1 MKRTDS
7 LPRVLNDNQLYE
19 LLKKGN
25 PTSLEHIHLRY
36 KRLLFWLGKQMI
48 EDDFV
53 VDTLVQDVF
62 LKLWLHRDSIETPNH
77 IVCFLRF
84 VLKRDCISYFNAPKN
99 KFTRLIDSLERF
111 ENYQDYLV
119 GYDPL
124 QDKEHLL
131 RQESDQ
137 KDFDEV
143 KKVVNV
149 LTPKRRNLIR
159 LCLEYGFQY
168 KAIAEAMGSSIKDTS
183 NEVNRA
189 IDDLRKIIKGS
200 SFEQPQKKADNNE
213 EKPDKLSNLQL
224 EILKR
229 RFEQKSSF
237 TVIAR
242 QLKLPEKEVHREF
255 IDAYQF
261 LQNRNT
267 SQISFRNGKI
277 NDYTYPKN
285 SDADRRS
292 FQ

>member
-7 LPRVLNDNQLYE
+7 LTRMPTDHQLYE

-25 PTSLEHIHLRY
+25 PTSLEHIYSRY
-36 KRLLFWLGKQMI
+36 KRLLFWLGRQMLD
-48 EDDFV
+48 DDFAV
-53 VDTLVQDVF
+53 ETLVQDTF

-77 IVCFLRF
+77 ILGFLRF

-99 KFTRLIDSLERF
+99 KFIRLVDSLERF
-111 ENYQDYLV
+111 ENYQDYLI

-137 KDFDEV
+137 KDFNEV
-143 KKVVNV
+143 NSVLNV
-149 LTPKRRNLIR
+149 LSPKRRHLIE

-168 KAIAEAMGSSIKDTS
+168 KAIAEAMGSSIKDIS

-200 SFEQPQKKADNNE
+200 SFEQSQKKASGNE
-213 EKPDKLSNLQL
+213 EQLDELSNRQL

-237 TVIAR
+237 IVIAKE
-242 QLKLPEKEVHREF
+242 LKLSEKEVHLEF
-255 IDAYQF
+255 LYAYQF
-261 LQNRNT
+261 LQIRNT
-267 SQISFRNGKI
+267 YQIPI
-277 NDYTYPKN
+277 
-285 SDADRRS
+285 
-292 FQ
+292 